1 MITLFS
7 YVFHIFTPLN
17 IYINY
22 FYEKVRVYHMKD
34 QYFVLISGLPNLGKS
49 DYAKTYLQHNNSPLI
64 IIDENDIYEDLV
76 KYRTELKKD
85 RDATSI
91 VINELRDN
99 KKETESYIINCMN
112 TKIHKELSYGNN
124 VIAVYSGLS
133 FRERGY
139 IMNNISDIKCD
150 KSLVFFHMLKSK
162 YIEYNRKLE
171 NPLSEDEINKLF
183 SIIDMPDNKYI
194 EGFDRVFV
202 Q

>member
-1 MITLFS
+1 
-7 YVFHIFTPLN
+7 
-17 IYINY
+17 
-22 FYEKVRVYHMKD
+22 MKD

-49 DYAKTYLQHNNSPLI
+49 EYAKSYYQHNSNESLVV
-64 IIDENDIYEDLV
+64 IDENDIYKELI
-76 KYRTELKKD
+76 KYRVELKKSKD
-85 RDATSI
+85 VESI

-99 KKETESYIINCMN
+99 KKETESYIMNCMN
-112 TKIHKELSYGNN
+112 TKIRKALLNGNN
-124 VIAVYSGLS
+124 VVAVYGGLS